1 MEKIG
6 DIIRRHR
13 IANNLTQE
21 ELGKKV
27 FVSKQAVS
35 KWETGKAI
43 PDIETIRKLC
53 NLLEIDKDEVLG
65 GSIEE
70 TKKKSRWLGFCIVI
84 TVVSV
89 LVASFFCL
97 DGVGYIKRSTQ
108 SGVAYLTVFSNGELL
123 KADEY
128 TLFGELTSEI
138 LQNGYK
144 FDVDYGDVC
153 GSIQLPEQN
162 KIEFG
167 FINTNNW
174 HNVQIRLDVENS
186 DGQLSV
192 TQTISYATDDDVFEV
207 TVNKSKTKNRTVS
220 VFNDGV

>member
-6 DIIRRHR
+6 DIIRKHR
-13 IANNLTQE
+13 IAKNLTQE
-21 ELGKKV
+21 ELGKIV

-35 KWETGKAI
+35 KWETGKAF

-70 TKKKSRWLGFCIVI
+70 TKKKSKWLGFCIVI

-97 DGVGYIKRSTQ
+97 DGVGYIKRNTQ

-123 KADEY
+123 QTDEY
-128 TLFGELTSEI
+128 TLLGELNSEN
-138 LQNGYK
+138 LQNGFK
-144 FDVDYGDVC
+144 IDVDYGEVR

-186 DGQLSV
+186 GGQLSV
-192 TQTISYATDDDVFEV
+192 TQTISYATDNDVLEV
-207 TVNKSKTKNRTVS
+207 TVNKAKTKNHTVS
-220 VFNDGV
+220 VFCDGV